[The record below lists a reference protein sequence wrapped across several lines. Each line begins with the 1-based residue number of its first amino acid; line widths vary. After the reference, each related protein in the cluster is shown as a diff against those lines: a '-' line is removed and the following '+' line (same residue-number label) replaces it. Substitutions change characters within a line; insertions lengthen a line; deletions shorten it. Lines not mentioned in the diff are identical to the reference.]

1 MTKTKME
8 RIESAKVRAINMNQT
23 WIDTDV
29 ARLYGLTNRDLE
41 RAAAEGIL
49 KVGYMQ
55 RCRAPKLIWEEV
67 KVYRWE

>member
-8 RIESAKVRAINMNQT
+8 RIESAKVRATNMNQT

-55 RCRAPKLIWEEV
+55 RCRAPKWIWEEV

>member
-1 MTKTKME
+1 
-8 RIESAKVRAINMNQT
+8 MNQT

-55 RCRAPKLIWEEV
+55 RCRAPKWIWEEV